1 MIYCHLV
8 TAMGDIITEYVVLY
22 WYAYD
27 MPHLYMRGYN
37 IIERAKED
45 TMSIIHITD
54 ENFQSE
60 VMESSV
66 PVLVDFWATWC
77 APCRMIAPHLEAV
90 AQERPDIKVCKVN
103 VDEQPALASSFN
115 VMSIPMLVV
124 IKDGKITNKSLGL
137 IPKERILE
145 LL

>member
-1 MIYCHLV
+1 
-8 TAMGDIITEYVVLY
+8 
-22 WYAYD
+22 
-27 MPHLYMRGYN
+27 
-37 IIERAKED
+37 
-45 TMSIIHITD
+45 MSIVHVTE
-54 ENFQSE
+54 ENFNSE

-66 PVLVDFWATWC
+66 PVLIDFWATWC

-103 VDEQPALASSFN
+103 VDEQPALANTFRVS
-115 VMSIPMLVV
+115 SIPMLVV
-124 IKDGKITNKSLGL
+124 IKDGQITNKSLGL